1 MAHIFLDES
10 GQFTKHNNEKYFVA
24 ASFIIGDSR
33 RTEKQF
39 RSWQRTKFPRKLR
52 YQPEIKFSEIKID
65 DDLRLKTLKFIA
77 DLDVRI
83 YFAYLLRKNIPQ
95 NYYKKDKL
103 QSGHLYTNIIGEALE
118 MYLPINDLEFRVF
131 CDKRH
136 LKGIKRSE
144 FKEILKARLLPQMS
158 SKSIVQIEMI
168 DSEQNVNIQIADWIV
183 GALARYLEKKEL
195 GNECYQIL
203 KNNLLGSGKEL
214 FKDIW
219 DEKYPKQKSQS
230 ND

>member
-10 GQFTKHNNEKYFVA
+10 GQFTKHNNEKYFVV
-24 ASFIIGDSR
+24 ASFVIGNLR
-33 RTEKQF
+33 RTEKKF

-52 YQPEIKFSEIKID
+52 CQPEIKFSEIKIED
-65 DDLRLKTLKFIA
+65 NLRLKTLKFIA
-77 DLDVRI
+77 NLDVRI
-83 YFAYLLRKNIPQ
+83 HYVYLLKKNIPMD
-95 NYYKKDKL
+95 YYRKEKL

-118 MYLPINDLEFRVF
+118 MYLPANDLEFRVF

-168 DSEQNVNIQIADWIV
+168 DSEQNINIQISDWIV
-183 GALARYLEKKEL
+183 GALARYLEGKEL

-203 KNNLLGSGKEL
+203 RNNLLGSGKEL

-219 DEKYPKQKSQS
+219 DDKCPKQKSQP
-230 ND
+230 NG